1 GGQAGFE
8 GEGREIF
15 RAAEEDLAVAGDEI
29 EAAVVVEVGSEE
41 LGGVGRSCFRKI
53 RATPGGAFV
62 FVGKAKDL
70 AIVAEKNE
78 IESAIDIGVGSE
90 DRVER
95 GVECGRQGALVILAE
110 AVIRIDVEFAAGID

>member
-1 GGQAGFE
+1 AVINEQDRLAAGGGNADQIELAVAVGIDRSRGGQAGFE

-53 RATPGGAFV
+53 RAIPGGAFV

-70 AIVAEKNE
+70 AIVA
-78 IESAIDIGVGSE
+78 
-90 DRVER
+90 
-95 GVECGRQGALVILAE
+95 
-110 AVIRIDVEFAAGID
+110 